1 MNDVL
6 ARLHLVDWK
15 AVGLA
20 EFGRPGDYYARQIHR
35 WSQQYRASETEKI
48 EAMERLMEWLPKNIP
63 ASAETTL
70 VHGDYRPGNMIVHP
84 SEPRVVAVLD
94 WELSTLGHPMADLA
108 STCMPYHLGNEWEGL
123 RDAPLAELGI
133 PTEAEYSPRTAAA
146 PGVPASSTG
155 TSTSRSPSSGWPPS
169 RRGSWDASSPAPP
182 TTPTRASAASARAR
196 WPKPAGASWG
206 RAGAD
211 GRCAPGRSA
220 PLEQSRRAH
229 AAADAHGADDVARA
243 AALALDERVADHAR
257 AAHAV
262 RMADGDGAAVDVQ
275 FLHRDSELVA
285 AVDHLHGERL
295 VQLPEIDL
303 AHRDAGALQKARHG
317 EDGPDPHLVR
327 LAGGDGETAEDPE
340 RVQPAAFGQ
349 LRIHDDAR
357 RGAVRELAGVA
368 RGDVTLLAGDRLERR
383 EALERR
389 VGPVALVLLEQGV
402 LDARLPAPLV
412 DPDLLRRHRHD
423 LGVEAAR
430 LLPGGRALLAGQRGP
445 VLPLAGDVVAV
456 AHDLRRLDHRH
467 VDLGLVLLQP
477 LLAQAVQVHVL
488 VLHEADRLESTR
500 DHDRDLV
507 HDHALRGDR
516 DRPQARRAE
525 AGDGRARP
533 RHRQPGAQRRLAR
546 DVLARGALRQRAA
559 HHDVLDLAGLDSRAL
574 HRVGD
579 DVAADGGAVRVVEGS
594 AVRAADRRAGGGDD
608 DGVCHGSL
616 LVLVRRREHYT
627 GRHGGPLLRGARRGR
642 RAGGHAL
649 RARRAV
655 LRRRLPRL
663 AHDQLRRRRVGDA
676 RLPLRDVR
684 APRAGAWPARRA
696 GRRLRRHGRPRRGLH
711 PRASRPVISIRCS
724 AAASAT
730 SRRTWCCW
738 RRCSCAR
745 TGSSVGPMCGAFS
758 RPRRSSAAIRRPGIG
773 RRYRGTPAARTR
785 PAAGNSAGP

>member
-1 MNDVL
+1 MIEGTAEVRDVHRFDVSALERYLSGRVEGFRGPLGVRQFRGGQSNPTYYLEAGGREYVLRRKPPGKLLPSAHAVDREYRVLAALAAHTTVPVPKPYLLCEDDAVIGTMFYVMDYVHGRIFRDANLGGATPAERRAIYDSMNDVL

-196 WPKPAGASWG
+196 WPKPAGASWS
-206 RAGAD
+206 RAWAER
-211 GRCAPGRSA
+211 RCASGRSGH
-220 PLEQSRRAH
+220 LEQARRAH

-275 FLHRDSELVA
+275 LLHRDSELVA

-303 AHRDAGALQKARHG
+303 AHRDAGALEQARHG

-349 LRIHDDAR
+349 LRVHDDAR

-368 RGDVTLLAGDRLERR
+368 RGDVALLAGDRLERR
-383 EALERR
+383 EALGRR

-402 LDARLPAPLV
+402 LDARLPARLV
-412 DPDLLRRHRHD
+412 DHDLLRRHRHD

-477 LLAQAVQVHVL
+477 LLAQAVQVPVV
-488 VLHEADRLESTR
+488 VLHGAERLEATR
-500 DHDRDLV
+500 HPDQDPF
-507 HDHALRGDR
+507 HDHPLRGDR
-516 DRPQARRAE
+516 
-525 AGDGRARP
+525 
-533 RHRQPGAQRRLAR
+533 
-546 DVLARGALRQRAA
+546 
-559 HHDVLDLAGLDSRAL
+559 
-574 HRVGD
+574 
-579 DVAADGGAVRVVEGS
+579 
-594 AVRAADRRAGGGDD
+594 
-608 DGVCHGSL
+608 
-616 LVLVRRREHYT
+616 
-627 GRHGGPLLRGARRGR
+627 
-642 RAGGHAL
+642 
-649 RARRAV
+649 
-655 LRRRLPRL
+655 
-663 AHDQLRRRRVGDA
+663 
-676 RLPLRDVR
+676 
-684 APRAGAWPARRA
+684 
-696 GRRLRRHGRPRRGLH
+696 H
-711 PRASRPVISIRCS
+711 PR
-724 AAASAT
+724 
-730 SRRTWCCW
+730 
-738 RRCSCAR
+738 
-745 TGSSVGPMCGAFS
+745 
-758 RPRRSSAAIRRPGIG
+758 
-773 RRYRGTPAARTR
+773 
-785 PAAGNSAGP
+785 